1 MGRTTRRIAKAARK
15 TRSGTEIV
23 PYSVGN
29 GLPKAL
35 MDRMRAWRERV
46 GALMKHGMDFR
57 HMPLKELSAYVRDMN
72 RANIDVPVP
81 VLDQLALL
89 RSVNNNRA
97 PVPGYRTG
105 ASNKNPLVVLASPNI
120 YSPPLEMPRARL
132 SRVNT
137 SRLMPTNGT
146 IEASN
151 LFRAVDPKTGISL
164 ANVPRTLPTR
174 VTGGMIPTGH
184 KRPLADAMG
193 NGASSSARYY
203 IRRFNM
209 PGNPMY
215 EYMEST
221 GKFAPAEGRRWE
233 PPAPIRQG
241 RLVVPP
247 PGYAATS
254 SMGMGRPSKSAR
266 QNREVRFRA
275 NENPETYVAVPA
287 LGEPPIGRAN
297 RRRYGMWNPA
307 MAAPDAGAVPPSPF
321 AAPPAGAVPPSPFAA
336 AAAAQQ
342 LPVVIVGP
350 PASPPPVPVFSPASP
365 PMPPPFSLAG
375 PPGTPPPSPPP
386 PPTPSIPRTTRN
398 RPQLV
403 VQPTPPSAPAAAGP
417 KLLTPDDMLRLA
429 RRRAAVSGQPT
440 GHLYNWDD

>member
-15 TRSGTEIV
+15 TRSGTDIV

-72 RANIDVPVP
+72 RANINVPVP
-81 VLDQLALL
+81 VLDQLTLL
-89 RSVNNNRA
+89 RSANNKT
-97 PVPGYRTG
+97 PVPGYRAG
-105 ASNKNPLVVLASPNI
+105 AASKNPLVVLASPNI

-132 SRVNT
+132 SRANT
-137 SRLMPTNGT
+137 SRLMPANGT

-221 GKFAPAEGRRWE
+221 GKFAPTEGRRWE

-254 SMGMGRPSKSAR
+254 SMGRPSKSAR

-275 NENPETYVAVPA
+275 NENPETYAAVLAP
-287 LGEPPIGRAN
+287 GEPPIGRAN
-297 RRRYGMWNPA
+297 RRRYGMWNPGPVA
-307 MAAPDAGAVPPSPF
+307 QAP
-321 AAPPAGAVPPSPFAA
+321 APAPAGAGGVAYPE
-336 AAAAQQ
+336 
-342 LPVVIVGP
+342 LLMGRRGPVVGLPPYQGAPPPPPPNDANDGWDLDLPP
-350 PASPPPVPVFSPASP
+350 PASPPIQDPA
-365 PMPPPFSLAG
+365 AG
-375 PPGTPPPSPPP
+375 VGDIPGTPAPSTPPPAPATPPP
-386 PPTPSIPRTTRN
+386 PPPGRPSLRRRT
-398 RPQLV
+398 QLQV
-403 VQPTPPSAPAAAGP
+403 YPSPAATPISPMAG
-417 KLLTPDDMLRLA
+417 
-429 RRRAAVSGQPT
+429 AVGM
-440 GHLYNWDD
+440 DIF

>member
-15 TRSGTEIV
+15 TRSGTDIV
-23 PYSVGN
+23 PYTIGN

-46 GALMKHGMDFR
+46 GALMKHGMDFH
-57 HMPLKELSAYVRDMN
+57 HMPLKELSAYVRDMS
-72 RANIDVPVP
+72 RANIEVPVP

-89 RSVNNNRA
+89 RSVNKT

-105 ASNKNPLVVLASPNI
+105 AAKKNPLVVLASPNI

-132 SRVNT
+132 SRANT

-193 NGASSSARYY
+193 NGTSSSARYY
-203 IRRFNM
+203 IKRFNM
-209 PGNPMY
+209 PGNPTY
-215 EYMEST
+215 EYMQSA
-221 GKFAPAEGRRWE
+221 GKFAPAEGRTWE
-233 PPAPIRQG
+233 PPAPVRQG

-266 QNREVRFRA
+266 QKLDVRFAA
-275 NENPETYVAVPA
+275 NASPETYAAVLAP
-287 LGEPPIGRAN
+287 GEPPIGRAN

-307 MAAPDAGAVPPSPF
+307 PAAAGAAP
-321 AAPPAGAVPPSPFAA
+321 
-336 AAAAQQ
+336 
-342 LPVVIVGP
+342 
-350 PASPPPVPVFSPASP
+350 
-365 PMPPPFSLAG
+365 
-375 PPGTPPPSPPP
+375 
-386 PPTPSIPRTTRN
+386 
-398 RPQLV
+398 
-403 VQPTPPSAPAAAGP
+403 APAAAGGVVANP
-417 KLLTPDDMLRLA
+417 QLLMARGRVGQRGGPLLQPGGIIGLPPYQGAAPPPPPAGDNDGWDLDLSAPDSPPLPDPAAGVGVIPGTPAPTTPPPAPDTPPPPPPGPSL
-429 RRRAAVSGQPT
+429 RRRQRLDVYPSPAAAGPISPMAGAVGI
-440 GHLYNWDD
+440 DIF

>member
-1 MGRTTRRIAKAARK
+1 MGRTTRRLAKAARK

-23 PYSVGN
+23 PYTIGN
-29 GLPKAL
+29 GLPKSH

-81 VLDQLALL
+81 VLNQLALL
-89 RSVNNNRA
+89 RSVNKTP

-105 ASNKNPLVVLASPNI
+105 AAKKNPLVVLSSPNI
-120 YSPPLEMPRARL
+120 YAPPLEMPRARL
-132 SRVNT
+132 SRANV
-137 SRLMPTNGT
+137 SRLMPSNGT

-174 VTGGMIPTGH
+174 VTGGVIPTGH

-215 EYMEST
+215 DYMEST
-221 GKFAPAEGRRWE
+221 GKFAPAEGRTWE

-254 SMGMGRPSKSAR
+254 SVGMGRPSKSAR
-266 QNREVRFRA
+266 QKLDVRFAA
-275 NENPETYVAVPA
+275 NANPETYVAVLAP
-287 LGEPPIGRAN
+287 GEPPIGRAN

-307 MAAPDAGAVPPSPF
+307 PVRAAQ
-321 AAPPAGAVPPSPFAA
+321 APP
-336 AAAAQQ
+336 QQ
-342 LPVVIVGP
+342 MGLPVYQG
-350 PASPPPVPVFSPASP
+350 
-365 PMPPPFSLAG
+365 G
-375 PPGTPPPSPPP
+375 PPP
-386 PPTPSIPRTTRN
+386 PPPDANDGWDLDLSAPGSPPLADPAAGVGALPVTPAPT
-398 RPQLV
+398 
-403 VQPTPPSAPAAAGP
+403 TPPPAPDTPPPPPPRPAYLQTVYRRARPRLDVYPSPAAAGP
-417 KLLTPDDMLRLA
+417 ISPMA
-429 RRRAAVSGQPT
+429 GAVGI
-440 GHLYNWDD
+440 DIF

>member
-1 MGRTTRRIAKAARK
+1 MGRTTRRIAKAVRK

-89 RSVNNNRA
+89 RSVNNNRT

-132 SRVNT
+132 SRANT

-164 ANVPRTLPTR
+164 ANVPRALPTR

-266 QNREVRFRA
+266 QRLDVRMAA
-275 NENPETYVAVPA
+275 NENPETYVAVRA
-287 LGEPPIGRAN
+287 QSEPPIGRAN
-297 RRRYGMWNPA
+297 RRRYGMWNPP
-307 MAAPDAGAVPPSPF
+307 AAVVAVPGGGGGAQMGAGAVPPGGGGGAGPLGAPGSPPLMLGSLF
-321 AAPPAGAVPPSPFAA
+321 GDDDDDAAAAPAAPPVIIPAGAGAGIGS
-336 AAAAQQ
+336 
-342 LPVVIVGP
+342 LPGVSLKP
-350 PASPPPVPVFSPASP
+350 PA
-365 PMPPPFSLAG
+365 
-375 PPGTPPPSPPP
+375 
-386 PPTPSIPRTTRN
+386 
-398 RPQLV
+398 
-403 VQPTPPSAPAAAGP
+403 APARP
-417 KLLTPDDMLRLA
+417 K
-429 RRRAAVSGQPT
+429 RRGRV
-440 GHLYNWDD
+440 

>member
-1 MGRTTRRIAKAARK
+1 MGRTTRRLAKAARK

-23 PYSVGN
+23 PYTIGN
-29 GLPKAL
+29 GLPKSH

-72 RANIDVPVP
+72 RANIGVPVP

-89 RSVNNNRA
+89 RSVNKTP

-105 ASNKNPLVVLASPNI
+105 AAKKNPLVVLSSPNI
-120 YSPPLEMPRARL
+120 YAPPLEMPRARL
-132 SRVNT
+132 SRANV
-137 SRLMPTNGT
+137 SRLMPSNGT

-174 VTGGMIPTGH
+174 VTGGVIPTGH

-221 GKFAPAEGRRWE
+221 GKFAPTEGRMWE

-266 QNREVRFRA
+266 QKRDVRFAA
-275 NENPETYVAVPA
+275 NTSPETYAAVLAP
-287 LGEPPIGRAN
+287 GEPPIGRAN
-297 RRRYGMWNPA
+297 RRRYGMWNPGP
-307 MAAPDAGAVPPSPF
+307 AAPQV
-321 AAPPAGAVPPSPFAA
+321 APMG
-336 AAAAQQ
+336 
-342 LPVVIVGP
+342 LPVYQG
-350 PASPPPVPVFSPASP
+350 
-365 PMPPPFSLAG
+365 G
-375 PPGTPPPSPPP
+375 PPP
-386 PPTPSIPRTTRN
+386 PPPPGANDGWDLDLPAPDSPPLPDPAAGVGVIPGTPAPTT
-398 RPQLV
+398 PPPAPDTP
-403 VQPTPPSAPAAAGP
+403 PTPPPPGTSLRRRQRLDVYPSPAAAGP
-417 KLLTPDDMLRLA
+417 ISPMA
-429 RRRAAVSGQPT
+429 GAVGM
-440 GHLYNWDD
+440 DIF